1 MTSRHTDPDLTGTSA
16 CTADGAVCQGY
27 LQLVDIGMEDL
38 IDEANT
44 RALIRVL
51 VRQLDMNLPQAAF
64 EWG

>member
-1 MTSRHTDPDLTGTSA
+1 MTSRHTDPDLTGISA
-16 CTADGAVCQGY
+16 WTADGAACQGY
-27 LQLVDIGMEDL
+27 LHFVDVGMEDL

-64 EWG
+64 KWG

>member
-16 CTADGAVCQGY
+16 WTTDGTACQGY
-27 LQLVDIGMEDL
+27 PQLVDVGMEDL